1 MITGA
6 VRKMGL
12 RTFLPGLRHVLS
24 EVQLV
29 SDKWYE
35 EVHSAEPEA
44 PIFDSDEQFGHIN
57 TVSCEPRPCPE
68 MSKLRERTLNDP
80 ESNFS

>member
-1 MITGA
+1 ME
-6 VRKMGL
+6 L
-12 RTFLPGLRHVLS
+12 RIFLSDLRQVLS
-24 EVQLV
+24 ELKLV

-44 PIFDSDEQFGHIN
+44 SIFDSVKQFGHIN

-68 MSKLRERTLNDP
+68 MSKLWERTLKIGADNGQ
-80 ESNFS
+80 